1 MTILVAL
8 TGRPAVGLMPRCRA
22 MLTAPDEPAAWPA
35 ACQPDATAGA
45 WPPRV
50 ASALAAAAAGL
61 TAPYPDERPPLPAV
75 LGRFEALLGVP
86 DAPRDAPDAP
96 GSPAAAAAQVA
107 HAVAPRPPPSPVAPP
122 APAPASALQ
131 LALPP
136 TLPPAAP
143 PPTPPPTPCDLEACE
158 ACAMTVERLCIV
170 CEERPRSVRFACGH
184 ALACAVCLPR
194 VVARGACP
202 TCGTPFGAAPVAER
216 GDHVRVA
223 PTFVLPARSG
233 AALCGAEAA
242 DEALAGLNAMRNA
255 MAAVAA
261 GGQR

>member
-22 MLTAPDEPAAWPA
+22 MLTAPDQPAAWPA

-45 WPPRV
+45 WPPLV

-96 GSPAAAAAQVA
+96 AAAAAQAA
-107 HAVAPRPPPSPVAPP
+107 HAAAARPPPSSVAPP
-122 APAPASALQ
+122 APAPAPQ
-131 LALPP
+131 FALPH
-136 TLPPAAP
+136 AP
-143 PPTPPPTPCDLEACE
+143 PPAPPPSTPCDLEACE

-202 TCGTPFGAAPVAER
+202 TCGTPFGAAPVAEQ

-242 DEALAGLNAMRNA
+242 DAALAGLNAMRNA